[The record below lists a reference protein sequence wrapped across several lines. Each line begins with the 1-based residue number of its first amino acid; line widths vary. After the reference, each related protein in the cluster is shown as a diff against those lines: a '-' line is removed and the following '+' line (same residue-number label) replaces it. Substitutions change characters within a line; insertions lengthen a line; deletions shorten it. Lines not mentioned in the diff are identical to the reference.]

1 MTTRFRQINDA
12 GGVDEGAG
20 PMDAGIVVPNGG
32 SSLVFLED
40 GKKLKLVSSHRM
52 IDVQEISVLSKADAL
67 RFVENRIPVLA
78 VLTGLNSDKRLF
90 SISGHGHGGVVNAVN
105 HRGVV
110 VASLTVILM
119 PPKPVKVALRQ
130 IQAIKDGKDL
140 AVSSQTSF
148 DPAAMLIHM
157 NAVWT
162 PQTNIKF
169 SLGRIDPVPVKEI
182 AFESGPSRTNSV
194 HAQALANAIDP
205 SADLTIFFA
214 RSVFDPPIGSSSPW
228 TFAKNGYTDAKNGF
242 CAVADG
248 RMEFTIEHE
257 EGHFLGALD
266 AKGKYLADFGHST
279 GADMMN
285 VDIPSNGVIPL
296 SMAKK
301 FNKGFAVK

>member
-1 MTTRFRQINDA
+1 MTTRFRQIKDA

-40 GKKLKLVSSHRM
+40 GKRLKLVSSHRM
-52 IDVQEISVLSKADAL
+52 IERPGNQ
-67 RFVENRIPVLA
+67 RFVERPTRSDSSKIAIPVLA
-78 VLTGLNSDKRLF
+78 VLTGLNSGERPVLDQRTRPRRRRQCGQ
-90 SISGHGHGGVVNAVN
+90 S
-105 HRGVV
+105 RGVV

-214 RSVFDPPIGSSSPW
+214 RSVFDPPIGSSS
-228 TFAKNGYTDAKNGF
+228 T
-242 CAVADG
+242 
-248 RMEFTIEHE
+248 
-257 EGHFLGALD
+257 
-266 AKGKYLADFGHST
+266 
-279 GADMMN
+279 
-285 VDIPSNGVIPL
+285 VDIRQKWLHRRQEWLLRRGRRPDGIHDRARGRSFPRR
-296 SMAKK
+296 A
-301 FNKGFAVK
+301 